1 MDPELDNTLLDP
13 AGLSRLLFLTF
24 LMFIASAFVAAALVS
39 LGEPKLGLLAE
50 VLFILP
56 ALWLVRRGNLSFSR
70 AFRFRRISLPVLAA
84 TLLLALP
91 LLVLSDELD
100 RIMALFF
107 PLPDW
112 FTVGDLLTIDSF
124 WDGLL
129 IIGNGVIIAA
139 LAEEMLFRGI
149 IQRSLEH
156 LQDTATAIALSA
168 ILFSMFH
175 FNIWWM
181 LQITLLGVVL
191 GYVAWRSGSIWP
203 AILIHGI
210 NNLLSILSA
219 QYATESM
226 TWYATDRHVRWIWIV
241 PALVLLV
248 PALLGFNAACRTQ
261 AASEAYNAS
270 QGGDNE

>member
-1 MDPELDNTLLDP
+1 MEPELDNTILDP
-13 AGLSRLLFLTF
+13 AGLSRLLFQTF

-50 VLFILP
+50 VLFIIP
-56 ALWLVRRGNLSFSR
+56 ALSLVRRGNLSFSR
-70 AFRFRRISLPVLAA
+70 TFRFRRISPRVLAA

-112 FTVGDLLTIDSF
+112 FTVGDLLTIRSF

-129 IIGNGVIIAA
+129 IIGNGVVVAA

-149 IQRSLEH
+149 VQRSLEH
-156 LQDTATAIALSA
+156 MQDVASAIAISA
-168 ILFSMFH
+168 ILFSMLH

-181 LQITLLGVVL
+181 LQITLLGLIL
-191 GYVAWRSGSIWP
+191 GYITWRSGSIWP
-203 AILIHGI
+203 AVLVHGI

-219 QYATESM
+219 QYTSESM
-226 TWYATDRHVRWIWIV
+226 SWYAAETHVRWIWIILALILLA
-241 PALVLLV
+241 PAF
-248 PALLGFNAACRTQ
+248 LGFNAACRAQ
-261 AASEAYNAS
+261 AASKTHNLRK
-270 QGGDNE
+270 GGDDE